1 MDVQSLVKSVDL
13 YMQQH
18 LPRYI
23 EELRT
28 LCAIDSYS
36 FYKPGLDEKE
46 PLVCTP
52 ASLKIVRK
60 AQDIA
65 GMLGFS
71 INHVLTG
78 GASDCSYISSYGIP
92 TIDGLGPIGGLDHS
106 PGEYI
111 KMSSIAPRTAL
122 LAGLLVSIDTLY

>member
-1 MDVQSLVKSVDL
+1 
-13 YMQQH
+13 MQQRRV
-18 LPRYI
+18 PDV
-23 EELRT
+23 ELT
-28 LCAIDSYS
+28 LHCEPD
-36 FYKPGLDEKE
+36 FKE

-78 GASDCSYISSYGIP
+78 GASDSSYTSSYGIP